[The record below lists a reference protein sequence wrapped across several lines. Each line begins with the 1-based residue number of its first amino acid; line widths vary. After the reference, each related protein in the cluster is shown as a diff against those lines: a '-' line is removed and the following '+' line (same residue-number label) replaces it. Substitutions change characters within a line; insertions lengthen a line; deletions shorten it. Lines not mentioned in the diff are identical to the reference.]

1 MMSLC
6 VLRGI
11 CRGPFCCYTQIYFLT
26 PSCKTQRALHVNF
39 DSLWFQTPGVLI
51 AKKSLFR
58 NESPLLG
65 GGGGS
70 VFFVTEKDQVY
81 LKDPEVREES
91 GTPPIVESI
100 RLNFNIPCIGCLF
113 CV

>member
-1 MMSLC
+1 MRSLNSMSLH
-6 VLRGI
+6 VVGESR
-11 CRGPFCCYTQIYFLT
+11 PFRCYTKIGCST
-26 PSCKTQRALHVNF
+26 PSHKTQSYVDF
-39 DSLWFQTPGVLI
+39 DSFLFQTPGVLI

-91 GTPPIVESI
+91 GTPAIVESI
-100 RLNFNIPCIGCLF
+100 RLNFNT
-113 CV
+113 VNE

>member
-1 MMSLC
+1 MYWETHGHFG
-6 VLRGI
+6 R
-11 CRGPFCCYTQIYFLT
+11 YTKIGCST
-26 PSCKTQRALHVNF
+26 PSRKTHFYVDF
-39 DSLWFQTPGVLI
+39 DSFLFQTPGVLI

-91 GTPPIVESI
+91 GTPAIVESI
-100 RLNFNIPCIGCLF
+100 RLNFNT
-113 CV
+113 VNE

>member
-1 MMSLC
+1 M
-6 VLRGI
+6 
-11 CRGPFCCYTQIYFLT
+11 
-26 PSCKTQRALHVNF
+26 
-39 DSLWFQTPGVLI
+39 FQTPGVLI

-91 GTPPIVESI
+91 GTPAIVESI
-100 RLNFNIPCIGCLF
+100 RLNFNT
-113 CV
+113 VNE